1 MATIGDQMRLD
12 LARAGYSAGTQRVYW
27 ADARALVKRFMKPPT
42 EIGREELRMYVEELY
57 ASGISASRIKQHLA
71 SMTFLFA
78 KTLGRPAEVSFISWP
93 KQPRTLARV
102 LAPEQISA
110 LLSALRSPKYR
121 AIAMVMYG
129 GGLRIGEACA
139 LEVNDIDAARSVIHV
154 RHGKGDAPRDVLLSP
169 TLLAALRE
177 YWRRERPPLPYL
189 FVGKGTARPLA
200 QGSVR
205 KGHEAR
211 ARRGGHQRRVYLAH
225 ATPQLRD
232 PSARGG
238 YRYPRHPTASRSQGP
253 VDDRWVHPRR
263 ARDAREDDEPSRSV
277 DDRTET
283 LGDVARSHALRGGRF
298 HRAPRVR
305 GRGHRPRLRRGV
317 STSPHSDTRPGRGAA
332 RDRRVPHGGP
342 RRPAERQLHFPMDD
356 NYIAPS

>member
-12 LARAGYSAGTQRVYW
+12 LARAVYSAGTQRVYW

-205 KGHEAR
+205 KAMKLAR
-211 ARRGGHQRRVYLAH
+211 AEAGISGEFTSHMLRHSFATHLLEAGTDIRVIQQLLGHKDLSTTAGYTRVAH
-225 ATPQLRD
+225 AMLAKT
-232 PSARGG
+232 
-238 YRYPRHPTASRSQGP
+238 
-253 VDDRWVHPRR
+253 
-263 ARDAREDDEPSRSV
+263 
-277 DDRTET
+277 
-283 LGDVARSHALRGGRF
+283 
-298 HRAPRVR
+298 
-305 GRGHRPRLRRGV
+305 
-317 STSPHSDTRPGRGAA
+317 TSPL
-332 RDRRVPHGGP
+332 DRLTI
-342 RRPAERQLHFPMDD
+342 ERKRS
-356 NYIAPS
+356 AT